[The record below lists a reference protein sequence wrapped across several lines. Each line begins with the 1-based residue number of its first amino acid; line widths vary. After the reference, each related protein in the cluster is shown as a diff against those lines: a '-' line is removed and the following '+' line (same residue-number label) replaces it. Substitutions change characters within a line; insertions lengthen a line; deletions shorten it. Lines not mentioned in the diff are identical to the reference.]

1 MNRRHRDIL
10 NLILNTEDY
19 ITGNQLAKLCNVTL
33 RTIRR
38 DIKKINETLNEYD
51 AKITSN
57 LKKGY
62 FLNKKSKDIL
72 KKNNLIRKVL
82 DYEYIIEVPN
92 SPLDRQMYIL
102 LKLTAKNYISLEEL
116 EKTLYVSEATINND
130 VILINKWLKNN
141 LKLRISYS
149 LNRGFTLK
157 ANEIEKRNIIS
168 WVLALRLNISSVLKY
183 WNYLFDDEAIISKA
197 RAIYQ
202 LVNTETKKYGYFLS
216 GHSVQLL
223 CYEILVAINRS
234 NLGFN
239 LNSFYNTKDKL
250 IPIMAAIREKL
261 EMKLNI
267 NLPEAD
273 WLNLEQCFK
282 SKQFLRGTA
291 IKNLETKEAAFI
303 VNKFLLTLKEK
314 FNIDL
319 STNPD
324 NKYKLILYLSP
335 MINRLKYMHCIP
347 NSIDEKI
354 IEIYKTEFKM
364 ALELNNIVKEILN
377 LGIKTIDLAY
387 ITIHLVSMCGL
398 WKYKLNTILVCDY
411 DESIIDFI
419 MVKIKNH
426 FPEKLEITRCY
437 DYQEFMYEKKEK
449 LKEIDL
455 IVTTSTI
462 ADITD
467 IPFIRIN
474 PEIGENDL
482 AMIKE
487 YLDTYTKVK
496 NFHHL

>member
-1 MNRRHRDIL
+1 M

-19 ITGNQLAKLCNVTL
+19 ITGNELAKLCNVTL

-38 DIKKINETLNEYD
+38 DIKKINESLNEYD

-72 KKNNLIRKVL
+72 KKNNVIRKVL

-102 LKLTAKNYISLEEL
+102 LKLTAKNHISLEEL

-130 VILINKWLKNN
+130 VVLMNKWLKNN

-149 LNRGFTLK
+149 LNKGFTLK

-168 WVLALRLNISSVLKY
+168 WVLAIRLNISSVLKY
-183 WNYLFDDEAIISKA
+183 WNYLFYDEAIISNA
-197 RAIYQ
+197 RAIYL
-202 LVNTETKKYGYFLS
+202 LVNIETKKYGYFLS
-216 GHSVQLL
+216 GHSAQLL
-223 CYEILVAINRS
+223 CYEILVAINRN

-239 LNSFYNTKDKL
+239 LNSFHNTKDKL

-273 WLNLEQCFK
+273 WLNLQQSFK

-291 IKNLETKEAAFI
+291 IKNLETKEADFI
-303 VNKFLLTLKEK
+303 VNKFFLTLKEK

-354 IEIYKTEFKM
+354 IQIYKAEFKM

-377 LGIKTIDLAY
+377 LDIKIIDLAY

-398 WKYKLNTILVCDY
+398 WKYKFKTILVCDY

-426 FPEKLEITRCY
+426 FTEKLEITRCY

-449 LKEIDL
+449 LKEVEL
-455 IVTTSTI
+455 IITTSTI

-467 IPFIRIN
+467 IPFIRIS
-474 PEIGENDL
+474 PEIEQNDL